1 MHLSIFNFDPSA
13 DKTVMTLQ
21 KATAGLFL
29 VAISLVVG
37 IEFGTYH
44 IVYRV
49 SKNLSRIHHEAS
61 AAAVMHRG
69 VEGRREVLLVGNSL
83 LLHDVD
89 METVARRLAP
99 DQNVRQFAIQAT
111 TYYDWY
117 YGLRGLLAEGARP
130 DIIVVCLEARHIVLS
145 SVRNE
150 IFAYYLM
157 KPRDLFDVRRS
168 LKATGTEAFD
178 LLVANTSI
186 FYALRKELR
195 QVLLQRLLPELPQ
208 LTAMIT
214 QAPKPQP
221 DPIALRTI
229 GAERLTA
236 LRELLVASGTQFV
249 LVLMPPIES
258 ESSEILRQVSREI
271 GVQMVV
277 PLTQSGLT
285 NDDYQSDGYHL
296 NQQGRDRFTEA
307 LIPLLLQRKEAERGG
322 VSSGSSGGIA
332 SFP

>member
-1 MHLSIFNFDPSA
+1 MHLSIFSFNPSA
-13 DKTVMTLQ
+13 DKTVATLQ

-29 VAISLVVG
+29 IAISLVVG
-37 IEFGTYH
+37 IEFGTYQ

-49 SKNLSRIHHEAS
+49 SKNLSRIHNEAS
-61 AAAVMHRG
+61 AAAVIHRG

-89 METVARRLAP
+89 LEAVARRLAP

-130 DIIVVCLEARHIVLS
+130 DIVVVCLEARHIVLS

-157 KPRDLFDVRRS
+157 KWRDVFDVRRS
-168 LKATGTEAFD
+168 LKSTGTEAFD

-195 QVLLQRLLPELPQ
+195 QVLLQHLLPELPQ
-208 LTAMIT
+208 LTAMIAR
-214 QAPKPQP
+214 APKPQP
-221 DPIALRTI
+221 DPAALRTI
-229 GAERLTA
+229 GVERLTA
-236 LRELLVASGTQFV
+236 LRELMMNSQAEFV
-249 LVLMPPIES
+249 LMLMPPIEL
-258 ESSEILRQVSREI
+258 ESSEILREVSKEV
-271 GVQMVV
+271 GVRMLM
-277 PLTQSGLT
+277 PLSRDALT
-285 NDDYQSDGYHL
+285 DEDYQPDGYHL
-296 NQQGRDRFTEA
+296 NQKGRDKFTEA
-307 LIPLLLQRKEAERGG
+307 LILLLLRGKHRT
-322 VSSGSSGGIA
+322 
-332 SFP
+332 SFSEE